1 MYKIFVAVVVL
12 ILIFSFSPL
21 GVSAQKQSSDE
32 KTNVS
37 SGLPL
42 PRFVSLRFD
51 TVRLR
56 AGPGANYP
64 VRWLYKRKHMPV
76 EIIAEFGKTW
86 RQIRDFKGT
95 EGLMHKTQLSSKRT
109 VIITQQTRTLRL
121 KPDSNSQ
128 PLARIE
134 PRVIAEVSYCS
145 KDSGWCKITADVY
158 EGWLRRV
165 EFWGVNQREAIN

>member
-1 MYKIFVAVVVL
+1 MNKIFIAVVVL

-21 GVSAQKQSSDE
+21 GVSAQKQSSAE

-56 AGPGANYP
+56 SGPGANYP

-86 RQIRDFKGT
+86 RQIRDFKGI
-95 EGLMHKTQLSSKRT
+95 EGWMHRSQLSSKRT
-109 VIITQQTRTLRL
+109 VIITQQTRTLRV
-121 KPDSNSQ
+121 KPDSGSQ
-128 PLARIE
+128 PLARLE
-134 PRVIAEVSYCS
+134 PGVIANLIHCP
-145 KDSGWCKITADVY
+145 KDSGWCKIEKDDY

-165 EFWGVNQREAIN
+165 EFWGVNQGKR

>member
-1 MYKIFVAVVVL
+1 
-12 ILIFSFSPL
+12 
-21 GVSAQKQSSDE
+21 
-32 KTNVS
+32 
-37 SGLPL
+37 
-42 PRFVSLRFD
+42 
-51 TVRLR
+51 
-56 AGPGANYP
+56 
-64 VRWLYKRKHMPV
+64 MPV

-95 EGLMHKTQLSSKRT
+95 VGWMHKTQLSSKRT

-134 PRVIAEVSYCS
+134 PRAIAEVSYCS

-165 EFWGVNQREAIN
+165 EFWGVNQGEAIN

>member
-1 MYKIFVAVVVL
+1 MNKIFVAVVVL
-12 ILIFSFSPL
+12 ILLFLFSPL
-21 GVSAQKQSSDE
+21 GVSAQKQSSAE

-56 AGPGANYP
+56 SGPGSNYP
-64 VRWLYKRKHMPV
+64 VRWLYKRKNMPV

-95 EGLMHKTQLSSKRT
+95 EGWMHKTQLSSKRT